1 MFLSW
6 NQRLVYL
13 KPEMLPRLPQVKI
26 NYCREDGSP
35 ICCISFLFLPIFV
48 NEPGKSSET
57 FFISYAR
64 TGNMLTMLDFI
75 HFRDFF
81 SSWLAFFRR
90 TNVGWKSCLLPSC
103 LCTLCQLLVVLI
115 SLFRV
120 VWDFLVGCLGFFTE
134 GSCSLFYPL
143 IAWVCATRCFS
154 LFTCQRFKGRR
165 GLLHTFHRG
174 GS

>member
-1 MFLSW
+1 MAYNLQLFKGASSSLFLSW
-6 NQRLVYL
+6 NKRLVHL
-13 KPEMLPRLPQVKI
+13 KTEMLPRLPQVKI

-35 ICCISFLFLPIFV
+35 ICCISFLFLLIVV

-90 TNVGWKSCLLPSC
+90 TNVGWKSCLLPS
-103 LCTLCQLLVVLI
+103 V
-115 SLFRV
+115 SF
-120 VWDFLVGCLGFFTE
+120 W
-134 GSCSLFYPL
+134 
-143 IAWVCATRCFS
+143 
-154 LFTCQRFKGRR
+154 
-165 GLLHTFHRG
+165 
-174 GS
+174 